1 MINEESDLAK
11 TIHSVPSPSS
21 APGRLPPRQL
31 ASEILTSTGVF
42 FFSNPSKDTFSHF
55 ITLVV
60 VVAGEPGENMPT
72 NLSFKIFEKV

>member
-42 FFSNPSKDTFSHF
+42 YSNPSKDTFSHF

-60 VVAGEPGENMPT
+60 VVAGEPEENMPT